1 MTQTTYHPNQL
12 QGRPQLRNAH
22 NLYSFQYDMAGRGF
36 DNDNLILSDLPSIQ
50 SDKEYTDIHSI
61 ADSFANVSL
70 KCSNGIFKSDWKLEQ
85 VKHKV
90 HENKSG
96 QATAEIDGEV
106 KVYIPTG
113 EVGFSSLPS
122 QLYRRSLKKGFDFLT
137 WWMEQSRDLI
147 VYVLF

>member
-1 MTQTTYHPNQL
+1 
-12 QGRPQLRNAH
+12 
-22 NLYSFQYDMAGRGF
+22 MAGRGF

-50 SDKEYTDIHSI
+50 SDKEYTDIHTI
-61 ADSFANVSL
+61 ADSFENVSL

-85 VKHKV
+85 VQYKV

-113 EVGFSSLPS
+113 EVGFS
-122 QLYRRSLKKGFDFLT
+122 
-137 WWMEQSRDLI
+137 
-147 VYVLF
+147 